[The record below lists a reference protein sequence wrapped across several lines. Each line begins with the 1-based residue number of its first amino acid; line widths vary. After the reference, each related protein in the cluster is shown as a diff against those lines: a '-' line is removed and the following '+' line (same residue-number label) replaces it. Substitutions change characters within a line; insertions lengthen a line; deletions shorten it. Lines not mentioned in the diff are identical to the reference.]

1 MRNESTLTKEK
12 NQKRLDQSEEM
23 SLIWEKSTKEIQM
36 YLKGCMVTA
45 AAFAG
50 QYDGTRKNPVT

>member
-12 NQKRLDQSEEM
+12 KQKRLDQSEEM
-23 SLIWEKSTKEIQM
+23 SLIWERSTKEVQM

-45 AAFAG
+45 AALAG
-50 QYDGTRKNPVT
+50 QHNI

>member
-1 MRNESTLTKEK
+1 MRKTDEIIKKEDK
-12 NQKRLDQSEEM
+12 TRLAQAEEM